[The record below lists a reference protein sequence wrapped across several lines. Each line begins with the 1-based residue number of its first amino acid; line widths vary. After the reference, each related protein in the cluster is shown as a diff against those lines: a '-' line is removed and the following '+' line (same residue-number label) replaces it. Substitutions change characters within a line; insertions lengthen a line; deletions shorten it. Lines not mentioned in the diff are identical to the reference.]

1 MVNVNVI
8 GDKFI
13 TGSGKDF
20 KFSVKYTPEKLAQLQ
35 SLQSDVN
42 NAQDRVSYDSAVA
55 NFKQASV
62 ESFSETVETECPN
75 IHVNESTGKFYLK
88 QDDKVS
94 VHPIPKSFVDRI
106 LKSLDKGIDVQPLIK
121 FWTRVLR
128 NPNFSHAKAKKICNY
143 IAKTYV
149 DHELVT
155 TLVDENGV
163 SQDVAIERAT
173 GLQTPITQ
181 EGLLCTY
188 KVSKEVFKKYALDEK
203 GDKVLVDRYTQT
215 KTIDEDSGEV
225 TVNKGLPEYV
235 EERVFE
241 PAVVGTSH
249 DAFYCGDKLGHQI
262 KVGQVH
268 YLPDWDQVNTNDNAS
283 CVKGLHVG
291 NLDYIRGYQG
301 HGTETH
307 YTFVDPMHIGAV
319 TDDGSGALR
328 VKQYFTYDSFAG
340 VTKSIYHSSTYA
352 ALCDEEWAKVR
363 AEAIEATN
371 KLKAELVEEL
381 EKDVE
386 EMPS

>member
-20 KFSVKYTPEKLAQLQ
+20 KFSVKYTPEKLTQLQ
-35 SLQSDVN
+35 ALQADVN

-62 ESFSETVETECPN
+62 ESFSETVETACPN

-128 NPNFSHAKAKKICNY
+128 NPHFTHKKAKLICNY

-149 DHELVT
+149 DHEQVSELVN
-155 TLVDENGV
+155 EHGV
-163 SQDVAIERAT
+163 SQDVAVERAT

-188 KVSKEVFKKYALDEK
+188 KVSREVFKKYALDED
-203 GDKVLVDRYTQT
+203 GNKVLVDRYTQT
-215 KTIDEDSGEV
+215 KTIDEDTGEV
-225 TVNKGLPEYV
+225 TVDKGLPEYV

-241 PAVVGTSH
+241 PAVVGQSH

-268 YLPDWDQVNTNDNAS
+268 YLPEWDQVNTNDNAS

-291 NLDYIRGYQG
+291 ELI
-301 HGTETH
+301 
-307 YTFVDPMHIGAV
+307 
-319 TDDGSGALR
+319 AL
-328 VKQYFTYDSFAG
+328 
-340 VTKSIYHSSTYA
+340 
-352 ALCDEEWAKVR
+352 
-363 AEAIEATN
+363 
-371 KLKAELVEEL
+371 
-381 EKDVE
+381 
-386 EMPS
+386 